1 MRVTHGPYAALRGA
15 ARSALT
21 IGNFDGLHRGHQ
33 AMLARLKAA
42 AGGRG
47 LPATVLTFEPHP
59 REFFAPSS
67 APARLTTMRT
77 KLELLETAGVE
88 HAHVERFDA
97 RFAALSPERFVA
109 DVVAGALGCEWLL
122 VGRDFRYGAKRAG
135 DFAALEEAAGR
146 FGFALEPMPEV
157 MHAGERISSS
167 AVRSALAADDLERAR
182 ELLGRP
188 YMIAG
193 RVAHGD
199 KLGQGLGYPTANFPL
214 GSDRVPLHGIYVVE
228 VTGIEAAKHWPG
240 VASVGVRPTVKA
252 GALPLLEVHLF
263 GYSGDLYRRHLQVH
277 FLAKLREEQKFEGL
291 DLLRAAIARDVLRAK
306 DYFAARKHG

>member
-33 AMLARLKAA
+33 AMLARLKEAA
-42 AGGRG
+42 SERG
-47 LPATVLTFEPHP
+47 LLASVLTFEPHP

-67 APARLTTMRT
+67 APVRLTTMRT
-77 KLELLETAGVE
+77 KLELLEAAGVE

-97 RFAALSPERFVA
+97 QFAALSPERFVA
-109 DVVAGALGCEWLL
+109 DVVAGALGCDWLL

-135 DFAALEEAAGR
+135 DFAALEAAAAR
-146 FGFALEPMPEV
+146 SGFALEPMPEV

-167 AVRSALAADDLERAR
+167 AVRAALAADDLDRTR

-199 KLGQGLGYPTANFPL
+199 KLGRGLGFPTANIPL
-214 GSDRVPLHGIYVVE
+214 GSERVPLHGIYVVE
-228 VTGIEAAKHWPG
+228 VAGIEAAKQWPG

-252 GALPLLEVHLF
+252 GAPPLLEVHLF
-263 GYSGDLYRRHLQVH
+263 EYSGDLYGRHLQVS
-277 FLAKLREEQKFEGL
+277 FLAKLREEEKYQGL
-291 DLLRAAIARDVLRAK
+291 DALRAAIARDVARAK

>member
-42 AGGRG
+42 AGERG
-47 LPATVLTFEPHP
+47 LPASVLTFEPHP

-67 APARLTTMRT
+67 APVRLTTMRT
-77 KLELLETAGVE
+77 KLELLAAAGVE

-97 RFAALSPERFVA
+97 QFAALSPERFVA
-109 DVVAGALGCEWLL
+109 DVVTGALGCEWLL
-122 VGRDFRYGAKRAG
+122 VGLDFRYGAKRAG
-135 DFAALEEAAGR
+135 DFAALEAAAAR
-146 FGFALEPMPEV
+146 FGFTLEPMPEV

-167 AVRSALAADDLERAR
+167 AVRAALAADDLDRAR

-188 YMIAG
+188 YMVAG

-199 KLGQGLGYPTANFPL
+199 KLGQGLGFPTANIPL
-214 GSDRVPLHGIYVVE
+214 GSERVPLHGIYVVD
-228 VTGIEAAKHWPG
+228 VAGIEAAKPWPG

-252 GALPLLEVHLF
+252 GAPPLLEVHLF
-263 GYSGDLYRRHLQVH
+263 GYSGGLYGRHLQVN
-277 FLAKLREEQKFEGL
+277 FLAKLREEQKFEDL
-291 DLLRAAIARDVLRAK
+291 DALREAIARDVARAK
-306 DYFAARKHG
+306 DYFAAREHG